1 MMLRKRRIITV
12 LKSLAEYSEDFIIS
26 KYRMRLLSTRLHSSV
41 SFLDFS
47 AHRNILFESKDMTKV
62 SVETVYSTAQDNVE
76 IFAKQHIL
84 IYKSSLYF
92 TYGPTTTESDL
103 EFSHCVNLKDVVFFY
118 KREHMSGLRFKQKCS
133 IYDTIAHKR
142 IEFFF
147 PDDHENFEQFVKRK
161 L

>member
-1 MMLRKRRIITV
+1 MKFLRDILLAASLVTLSATFPDVYTSPFATV
-12 LKSLAEYSEDFIIS
+12 YYLHGF
-26 KYRMRLLSTRLHSSV
+26 HSSV

-47 AHRNILFESKDMTKV
+47 GHRNILFESKDMTKV

-103 EFSHCVNLKDVVFFY
+103 EFSHCVNLKDVVF
-118 KREHMSGLRFKQKCS
+118 ES
-133 IYDTIAHKR
+133 I
-142 IEFFF
+142 F
-147 PDDHENFEQFVKRK
+147 
-161 L
+161 